1 MSLTKAVSYC
11 LVEDSFEAGKL
22 VMEEVKDNLHGDIPD
37 CLFLF
42 TTIGH
47 NIPEI
52 IKGIYSV
59 CPSIPLCGC
68 TGSGVITSSG
78 CDEARRS
85 VGLMGIKSNTVKF
98 TPFIVTGLSKDVE
111 KIGRE
116 IGNKVKSLGLK
127 EEDKKLLILLP
138 DGLFLSSGPFLPAIK
153 NELGYH
159 IDCVGGT
166 AGNDYHIS
174 SLTYQFC
181 NNEVHN
187 DSVSGVIVTGD
198 FNYAIEVSHGSK
210 PIGLPKTITKAAGNI
225 LYEIDNEPVLE
236 FLKKYWG
243 ERRFSNFGQNLNL
256 FGFGELFQGKGYSQD
271 IIIRAILGFEENGIR
286 LKTPLTEGT
295 RIYMTRR
302 DRDMVKEETQKMVV
316 KLLSSLKKPDESAY
330 FYFDCSGRA
339 SHLYGETEPDVN
351 NLLEILGDKDM
362 IGFFTF
368 GEYAPV
374 GGENYFHNYTGVIL
388 GIE

>member
-1 MSLTKAVSYC
+1 MPLTKAVSYC
-11 LVEDSFEAGKL
+11 LIEDSFEAGKL
-22 VMEEVKDNLHGDIPD
+22 AMEEVKEKLHGEIPD
-37 CLFLF
+37 FLFLF

-47 NIPEI
+47 DTKEV
-52 IKGIYSV
+52 IKGIYSAGS
-59 CPSIPLCGC
+59 SIPLCGC

-78 CDEARRS
+78 CDEASRS
-85 VGLMGIKSNTVKF
+85 VGLMGIKSKTVKF
-98 TPFIVTGLSKDVE
+98 TPFIFTGLSKDVE
-111 KIGRE
+111 KPGRQ
-116 IGNKVKSLGLK
+116 IGNKIKSLDLPK
-127 EEDKKLLILLP
+127 EDKKLLILLP

-153 NELGYH
+153 DELGYH

-166 AGNDYHIS
+166 AGNDYHIT

-181 NNEVHN
+181 NNEVYH
-187 DSVSGVIVTGD
+187 DSVAGVIVSGD
-198 FNYAIEVSHGSK
+198 FNYDIEVSHGSK
-210 PIGLPKTITKAAGNI
+210 PIGLPKTITKASENI
-225 LYEIDNEPVLE
+225 VYEIDNEPVLE

-256 FGFGELFQGKGYSQD
+256 FGFGQLFQGKGYSQD

-286 LKTPLTEGT
+286 LKTPLPVGT
-295 RIYMTRR
+295 QIYMTRR
-302 DRDMVKEETQKMVV
+302 DRDMVKEGTQYMTE
-316 KLLSSLKKPDESAY
+316 KLLSSLKKPDECAY
-330 FYFDCSGRA
+330 FYFNCSGRA